1 MGLSAVDSLRMLLAV
16 RQTAIDLYAYLFCL
30 RCRLGLAPARLYCL
44 LYTCTRI
51 HTPYLLF
58 WLLFKGVSL
67 IALMRWDENCLLRN
81 RLGCFCG
88 GLLLTVP
95 GLIDLTREADIAHA
109 FRRPVGL
116 RGRNELKSS
125 A

>member
-1 MGLSAVDSLRMLLAV
+1 MLLAV

-51 HTPYLLF
+51 HTPYLFF
-58 WLLFKGVSL
+58 WLRLKGVSL
-67 IALMRWDENCLLRN
+67 IALMRWDEICLLRN
-81 RLGCFCG
+81 RLVCLCG

-95 GLIDLTREADIAHA
+95 GLTNLPREADIAHA
-109 FRRPVGL
+109 FRRPVGQ